1 MIPIRA
7 CFFMIIFNK
16 TGFTL
21 IEMMIVLAIM
31 GILSAIAVPNF
42 RTYMAQRRLN
52 GAAREVYG
60 NLAATR
66 TQSISE
72 NKWIALNIDNNHQYT
87 MFRDNNKNGTVDT
100 GESIT
105 TKDLHP
111 TYHDVTFSTSSGTVI
126 IFYPN
131 GTGSTGTL
139 GLTGSTGSKSITISS
154 AGRIKIN

>member
-1 MIPIRA
+1 MMPTRA
-7 CFFMIIFNK
+7 GLFMKTFNK

-21 IEMMIVLAIM
+21 VELMIVLAIVA
-31 GILSAIAVPNF
+31 ILSAIALLNF
-42 RTYMAQRRLN
+42 QTYTASRRLN

-60 NLAATR
+60 HLMAIR
-66 TQSISE
+66 TQAISE
-72 NKWIALNIDNNHQYT
+72 NKWIALNIDSNHQYT

-105 TKDLHP
+105 IKDLHP
-111 TYHDVTFSTSSGTVI
+111 TYHDVTFSTSLGTVI
-126 IFYPN
+126 VFYPN

-139 GLTGSTGSKSITISS
+139 GLTGSTGSKSITISN